1 MDQSNW
7 EGKRILVVEDDDTNF
22 LYMSTLFKR
31 KKIQL
36 IRSVDGLDAFFV
48 CMTNAP
54 DVVIMDIRLP
64 ILNGCES
71 IRLIKKYEPS
81 IPIITLTA
89 SITNEDRMNAI
100 NAGCDAFVTKP
111 ILPQEIISVI
121 DFFLTNPKSYPP
133 RLLKE
138 TENNL
143 S

>member
-22 LYMSTLFKR
+22 LYISALFK
-31 KKIQL
+31 KKKVQL

-48 CMTNAP
+48 CMTNVP
-54 DVVIMDIRLP
+54 DIVLMDIRLP

-81 IPIITLTA
+81 VPIITLTA
-89 SITNEDRMNAI
+89 SISDEDRVRAI

-111 ILPQEIISVI
+111 ILPQEITSVI
-121 DFFLTNPKSYPP
+121 DFFLTHRKPYP
-133 RLLKE
+133 RTLQQ
-138 TENNL
+138 TEFNL